1 MSDSLTVERSWSKT
15 LFGNQHMLHVA
26 GSIAH
31 GGVEFTAPQLER
43 ATGLSASSVHRL
55 LGVLCSVGLLS
66 RVPRRVG
73 ERTQRYRRERQP
85 FWRAMSQLK
94 ERARDA
100 ANAPQV
106 WEGSVG

>member
-1 MSDSLTVERSWSKT
+1 MNDSVAVEHSWSKT

-26 GSIAH
+26 SSIAQ
-31 GGVEFTAPQLER
+31 GGDEFTAPQLEQ
-43 ATGLSASSVHRL
+43 ATGLSPSSVHRL

-66 RVPRRVG
+66 RVPRRAG

-85 FWRAMSQLK
+85 FWKSMSQLQ

-106 WEGSVG
+106 QERSVG